1 MSVDGHRQH
10 GRGKPGLIDY
20 VEEAQDIFA
29 EMDESFAAI
38 DRILESP
45 VPDLIELGKFATALR
60 YETTYFIQ
68 AVRRAIEQAEGG
80 EQ

>member
-1 MSVDGHRQH
+1 MS
-10 GRGKPGLIDY
+10 KPFLIDY

-45 VPDLIELGKFATALR
+45 VPDLIELGKFATMLLSETLR
-60 YETTYFIQ
+60 FANTINK
-68 AVRRAIEQAEGG
+68 AIEQAEGG
-80 EQ
+80 KQ